1 MRKFEKFLFF
11 YSILAVT
18 VILISLGVFSPKP
31 INLIV
36 GLILS
41 PIVFYFWIKL
51 TSPDNIS
58 AERWSIRF
66 LIVIAVLSLLG
77 IYGFYLS
84 KQASDGEPEIMA
96 QLREQTDAN
105 EELKAKLAS
114 MSAESSRKIDSS
126 TDSTASGESVTDLV
140 SEPTPIALQEIA
152 AKPGV
157 KKIDVYQDPLPAA
170 NKIGSLDGGSAKY
183 LYMDRQNSWYKV
195 VLSESQ
201 VGWVSQSQVEE
212 VQ

>member
-31 INLIV
+31 LNLIV

-58 AERWSIRF
+58 AERWSVRF
-66 LIVIAVLSLLG
+66 LIVIVVLSLLG
-77 IYGFYLS
+77 IYGFFIS

-96 QLREQTDAN
+96 QLREQTLAN
-105 EELKAKLAS
+105 EELRAKLAS
-114 MSAESSRKIDSS
+114 MSAEPAKVKDSS
-126 TDSTASGESVTDLV
+126 PVSTASGESVTDLV
-140 SEPTPIALQEIA
+140 SEPTPIALQEIM

-170 NKIGSLDGGSAKY
+170 TKIGTLDGGSAKY
-183 LYMDRQNSWYKV
+183 LYLDKQNSWYKV